1 LARPLPNLLLD
12 TGIIVGMINFCEK
25 ESAMM
30 RIYVSE
36 LNTPIGTLHLASSDK
51 GVVCISL
58 SGKENLLKDLER
70 LVPDMELE
78 ENDSKN
84 KKVIR
89 QLREYFSGTRQ
100 AFDLPLHLIGTEF
113 HKLVWR
119 QLCQVPF
126 GQTASYKEIA
136 ERIGRAKATRAVGQA
151 NHRNPIPIII
161 PCHRV
166 IGANGH
172 LVGFGGGLDMKRFLL
187 SHEGGL

>member
-1 LARPLPNLLLD
+1 
-12 TGIIVGMINFCEK
+12 
-25 ESAMM
+25 MM

-36 LNTPIGTLHLASSDK
+36 MQSPVGTLHLASSDQ
-51 GVVCISL
+51 GVVCINL
-58 SGKENLLKDLER
+58 SGREDFLKDLEKR
-70 LVPDMELE
+70 IPDMELE

-84 KKVIR
+84 KGVIR
-89 QLREYFSGTRQ
+89 QLKEYFSGARKD
-100 AFDLPLHLIGTEF
+100 FDLPLHLIGTEF

-136 ERIGRAKATRAVGQA
+136 VKIGKPKAMRAVGQA

-161 PCHRV
+161 PCHRI

-172 LVGFGGGLDMKRFLL
+172 LVGFGGGLDKKRFLL
-187 SHEGGL
+187 SHEGVL

>member
-1 LARPLPNLLLD
+1 
-12 TGIIVGMINFCEK
+12 
-25 ESAMM
+25 M

-36 LNTPIGTLHLASSDK
+36 LHSPVGTLHLASSNQ
-51 GVVCISL
+51 GVACISL
-58 SGKENLLKDLER
+58 SGKEELLKDLER
-70 LVPDMELE
+70 LFPDMELE
-78 ENDSKN
+78 ENASKN

-89 QLREYFSGTRQ
+89 QLKEFFSGTRKD
-100 AFDLPLHLIGTEF
+100 FDLRLHLIGTEF

-136 ERIGRAKATRAVGQA
+136 ERIGRPKAMRAVGQA

-161 PCHRV
+161 PCHRI

-187 SHEGGL
+187 SHEGVL

>member
-1 LARPLPNLLLD
+1 
-12 TGIIVGMINFCEK
+12 
-25 ESAMM
+25 MM

-36 LNTPIGTLHLASSDK
+36 LHSPVGTLHLASSDQ

-58 SGKENLLKDLER
+58 SGKEDLLKDLER
-70 LVPDMELE
+70 RVPDMELE
-78 ENDSKN
+78 ENASKN

-89 QLREYFSGTRQ
+89 QLKEYFSGTRKD
-100 AFDLPLHLIGTEF
+100 FDLPLHVMGTEF

-126 GQTASYKEIA
+126 GRTASYKEIA
-136 ERIGRAKATRAVGQA
+136 ERIGRPKAVRAVGQA

-161 PCHRV
+161 PCHRI

-187 SHEGGL
+187 SHEGVL